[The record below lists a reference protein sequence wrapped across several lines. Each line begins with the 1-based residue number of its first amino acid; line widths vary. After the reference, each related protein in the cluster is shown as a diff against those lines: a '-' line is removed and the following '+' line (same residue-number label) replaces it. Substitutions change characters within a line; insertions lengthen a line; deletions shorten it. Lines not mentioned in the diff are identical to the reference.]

1 MADPDPEAVAR
12 NRWAMITAVRLAGVG
27 MVVAGVLMLRGA
39 LPGPALAG
47 YVLLAVGLVD
57 TFVVPQV
64 LARKWRTPR
73 P

>member
-1 MADPDPEAVAR
+1 MVDPNPDDVAR
-12 NRWAMITAVRLAGVG
+12 NRWAVMTAVRLAGVG
-27 MVVAGVLMLRGA
+27 MVVAGVLMLRGV
-39 LPGPALAG
+39 LPGPALVA
-47 YVLLAVGLVD
+47 YLLLAVGLVD

>member
-1 MADPDPEAVAR
+1 MVDPDPEAVAR
-12 NRWAMITAVRLAGVG
+12 NRWAVMTAVRMAGVA
-27 MVVAGVLMLRGA
+27 MVVAGVMMLRGVI
-39 LPGPALAG
+39 PGPDVAAYL
-47 YVLLAVGLVD
+47 LLAVGLVD

>member
-1 MADPDPEAVAR
+1 MADPADEARAR
-12 NRWAMITAVRLAGVG
+12 NRWAVMTAVRLAGVA
-27 MVVAGVLMLRGA
+27 MVVAGVLMLRGVI
-39 LPGPALAG
+39 PGADAAAYL
-47 YVLLAVGLVD
+47 LLAVGLVD